1 MARSLITGASG
12 FIGRPLVEQLARAG
26 GEVHAVHVR
35 AQPPQIADV
44 HWHRLDLAD
53 AESVD
58 NLMREVAPER
68 LIHLA
73 WYVEHGRF
81 WDAAENTVWV
91 ERSLDLLRA
100 FSAAGGR
107 RAVMLGTCAE
117 YDWHDPVNPLHEL
130 GSPLAPAT
138 LYGTAK
144 DALRRASTA
153 FAEREGL
160 GFAWGRVFFPYGPG
174 ESKERLVPSVTRAV
188 LAGEPISTTSGEQ
201 VRDFI
206 HVEDVAGAVAA
217 IVDSSVNGPV
227 NIGSGEGVQVR
238 ELVDTVARAAGDPQL
253 VRRGELPQRD
263 GDPAALVADVGRLR
277 GEVGFTSRH
286 SLSEGLAQTVNW
298 WRLQASSS

>member
-1 MARSLITGASG
+1 
-12 FIGRPLVEQLARAG
+12 
-26 GEVHAVHVR
+26 
-35 AQPPQIADV
+35 
-44 HWHRLDLAD
+44 
-53 AESVD
+53 
-58 NLMREVAPER
+58 MREVAPER
-68 LIHLA
+68 LVHLA
-73 WYVEHGRF
+73 WYVEHGRI
-81 WDAAENTVWV
+81 WDAPENAVWV
-91 ERSLDLLRA
+91 ERSLGLLRA

-117 YDWHDPVNPLHEL
+117 YDWRAPVNPLHEL
-130 GSPLAPAT
+130 QSPVAPAT
-138 LYGTAK
+138 LYGIAK
-144 DALRRASTA
+144 DALRRVATA
-153 FAEREGL
+153 FAERQGL

-238 ELVDTVARAAGDPQL
+238 ELVDTVARAAGDPRL

-277 GEVGFTSRH
+277 GEVGFTPRH
-286 SLSEGLAQTVNW
+286 SLSEGLEQTVNW
-298 WRLQASSS
+298 WRLQASS